1 MATKQANAYSESS
14 IRVLKGLEPVQQR
27 PGMYTR
33 TDNPLHVIQEVLD
46 NSADEALAG
55 YGRKLKVTLHT
66 DGSGE
71 RRATSA
77 RRVPTH
83 DALPPPPP
91 PLTAPPPR
99 LSAPAAAVAVEVRH
113 SGSQELHQRIKRNQW
128 GSFFQARAWGG
139 GGMGARA
146 GGRTARRRGVHMRRP
161 APPLL
166 PANTPQCP
174 CHLSDLP
181 AQQVGRQLEEEG
193 SRGRCRSSSCR
204 RADLVARAALP
215 RALPLAHHP
224 FIPSHLLRSAHCHL
238 PRLLCHPPPPPF
250 RRPTHPAPPPR
261 GRAPAQRHVTT
272 I

>member
-1 MATKQANAYSESS
+1 MSLPRSAGGEPRPPAPRGGALPPPASS
-14 IRVLKGLEPVQQR
+14 PRLSLLIMPR
-27 PGMYTR
+27 PPPR
-33 TDNPLHVIQEVLD
+33 LPPRSVALV
-46 NSADEALAG
+46 DEAG
-55 YGRKLKVTLHT
+55 TPVDTLHT

-250 RRPTHPAPPPR
+250 RRPTPPAPPPR